1 MKRFAAIMACLTML
15 LAAPAGR
22 AGNPKS
28 ESKQYFQKGIKLFNS
43 GAIEEALVEFHKAY
57 VAYPHWK
64 IRKNIGLCYM
74 QLGDNVLALQE
85 LYGYLEE
92 GKNELSEKE
101 KQAVMNVIF
110 SILEK
115 VGIIRFT
122 MIPPSAKVILDGQ
135 VNSDAGFGKDIYVD
149 PGLHV
154 ISVMNDQDQ
163 LLYREEMMIQAG
175 DQKEIDVSKT
185 TSDLESSPEEVSQIP
200 TWQEVGPP
208 KEKKLKVLHPAI
220 FGVSVGLTVGML
232 AACIGTGAKAL
243 AINKEFKDTFD
254 QDEQDRLK
262 EEGKKY
268 ETVTNALIGTTAAL
282 AAVSLTLFFFTDFKG
297 NRKKK
302 ETPALTLMPVIS
314 DRSLGLST
322 AMEF

>member
-1 MKRFAAIMACLTML
+1 VKSIIAIFASLIL
-15 LAAPAGR
+15 LVAAQSGV
-22 AGNPKS
+22 AGNPKA

-43 GAIEEALVEFHKAY
+43 GAIEEALVQFHKAY

-85 LYGYLEE
+85 LYGYMEE

-110 SILEK
+110 SVLEK

-122 MIPPSAKVILDGQ
+122 MIPPNVKVVLDGQ
-135 VNSDAGFGKDIYVD
+135 VNNDAGFGKDIYVD

-154 ISVMNDQDQ
+154 ISVMNEKDQ
-163 LLYREEMMIQAG
+163 LLYREEMTINAG
-175 DQKEIDVSKT
+175 DQKEIDVSRT
-185 TSDLESSPEEVSQIP
+185 TSDLESNPEEVSQIP

-220 FGVSVGLTVGML
+220 FGTSVGLTVAML
-232 AACIGTGAKAL
+232 GASIGTGAKAL
-243 AINKEFKDTFD
+243 AINREFKDTFD

-262 EEGKKY
+262 EDGKKY

-297 NRKKK
+297 SKKKK
-302 ETPALTLMPVIS
+302 ETPALTFLPVVT
-314 DRSLGLST
+314 DQSLGLST
-322 AMEF
+322 AVEF

>member
-1 MKRFAAIMACLTML
+1 VKRIIAILVCAAV
-15 LAAPAGR
+15 LAAALPCL
-22 AGNPKS
+22 AGNPKA

-43 GAIEEALVEFHKAY
+43 GAIEEALVQFHKAY

-92 GKNELSEKE
+92 GKNELAEKE

-110 SILEK
+110 SVLEK

-135 VNSDAGFGKDIYVD
+135 ISSEAGFGKDIYVD

-154 ISVMNDQDQ
+154 ISVMNEQDQ
-163 LLYREEMMIQAG
+163 LLYREEMTIDAG
-175 DQKEIDVSKT
+175 EQKEIDVSKT
-185 TSDLESSPEEVSQIP
+185 TSDVDLNAEEVSQIP
-200 TWQEVGPP
+200 SWQEVGPP

-220 FGVSVGLTVGML
+220 FGTSVALTVVML
-232 AACIGTGAKAL
+232 GACIGTGAKAL
-243 AINKEFKDTFD
+243 AINREFKDTFD

-262 EEGKKY
+262 EDGKKY
-268 ETVTNALIGTTAAL
+268 ETITNALIGVTAGL
-282 AAVSLTLFFFTDFKG
+282 AAVSLVLFFFTDFKG
-297 NRKKK
+297 SKKKK
-302 ETPALTLMPVIS
+302 ETPALTLVPLLT
-314 DRSLGLST
+314 DQSLGLST
-322 AMEF
+322 GFEF

>member
-1 MKRFAAIMACLTML
+1 MKRFTAIFACLIMF
-15 LAAPAGR
+15 LAAPDGR
-22 AGNPKS
+22 AGNPKA
-28 ESKQYFQKGIKLFNS
+28 ESKQHFQKGIKLFNS
-43 GAIEEALVEFHKAY
+43 GATEEALVQFHKAY

-122 MIPPSAKVILDGQ
+122 MIPPNAKVILDGQ
-135 VNSDAGFGKDIYVD
+135 VNSEAGFGKDIYVD

-154 ISVMNDQDQ
+154 ISVMNDKDQ

-185 TSDLESSPEEVSQIP
+185 TSDLESNPEEVSQIP

-243 AINKEFKDTFD
+243 AINREFKDTFD

-268 ETVTNALIGTTAAL
+268 ETATNALIGTTAAL

-297 NRKKK
+297 KKKNK
-302 ETPALTLMPVIS
+302 ETPALTLVPTATDS
-314 DRSLGLST
+314 SLGLST